1 MLNKSLAMRDIG
13 IQIKHSQGVDLD
25 DNELTDFNAHI
36 KDTPPNAYLRCPPSV
51 LSAVEQP
58 TLALKDA
65 DAMKAIG
72 QRMVQRL
79 KDGYS
84 LIRYRVQSGEETVA
98 LFRGALLPV
107 YPKAP
112 PSAWPVSST
121 NGQDYQILDKT
132 LRIMDVS
139 YSSAW

>member
-1 MLNKSLAMRDIG
+1 MRDIG
-13 IQIKHSQGVDLD
+13 IQIKWSQGATLD
-25 DNELTDFNAHI
+25 ANELTDFNAHI
-36 KDTPPNAYLRCPPSV
+36 QDTPPNAYLRCPRSA
-51 LSAVEQP
+51 LSAVERP
-58 TLALKDA
+58 TLALKDT
-65 DAMKAIG
+65 DPMKGIG

-107 YPKAP
+107 YPQAP
-112 PSAWPVSST
+112 ISSWPVSST

-132 LRIMDVS
+132 LGIMDVS
-139 YSSAW
+139 YSTAWQLGRVK